1 MDASRPL
8 LVAAFN
14 DRNEAQLA
22 YDELKR
28 VGFTEDNLGFALRG
42 EDAVRGGMI
51 TDATGTKDAEGA
63 VKGAAT
69 GAVVGGVLA
78 AVAAATIPVAGPFI
92 AGGILTAAA
101 GGAVA
106 GTAIGGIFGAMSGLG
121 ASEEDAQYFQR
132 EFESGKAILFVRP
145 GDRHDEAIEI
155 IRRHGGYWAEP
166 RDDGGAASDATP
178 ATLGPA

>member
-1 MDASRPL
+1 MSASRPL
-8 LVAAFN
+8 LAAAFN
-14 DRNEAQLA
+14 DRNEAELA

-28 VGFTEDNLGFALRG
+28 VGFTEDDLGFAIRG
-42 EDAVRGGMI
+42 NDAVRGGMI

-69 GAVVGGVLA
+69 GAAAGGVLA
-78 AVAAATIPVAGPFI
+78 AVAAATIPVAGPFL

-101 GGAVA
+101 GGAIA

-121 ASEEDAQYFQR
+121 ASEEEAQYFQR

-145 GDRHDEAIEI
+145 GDRLDLAVEI

-166 RDDGGAASDATP
+166 RDDGATDAP
-178 ATLGPA
+178 ATLRPA